1 MATGRIIG
9 EKPAQKLTSPQMV
22 HYIGTA
28 NVREIDT
35 ASWDIVEATDHQKI
49 RWDRSNGWAIPVDK
63 FSDTALSWLDTQPD
77 FVIKDVEVPRADE
90 S

>member
-1 MATGRIIG
+1 MA
-9 EKPAQKLTSPQMV
+9 KVQLVSPRMV

-28 NVREIDT
+28 GVREIDVE
-35 ASWDIVEATDHQKI
+35 SWDAVEVKNQDPV

-63 FSDTALSWLDTQPD
+63 FTDDALSWLNTQPD

>member
-1 MATGRIIG
+1 MATGKVIG
-9 EKPAQKLTSPQMV
+9 EKPDKLTSPQMV

-28 NVREIDT
+28 HVREIDV
-35 ASWDIVEATDHQKI
+35 ASWDIVEAKGQKFI
-49 RWDRSNGWAIPVDK
+49 RWDQSNGWAIPVDK
-63 FSDTALSWLDTQPD
+63 FSDDALSWLDTQPD